1 MLDEIT
7 KKRIDDMRDIVV
19 GKLPD
24 PTSQVDLITN
34 ALIYK
39 FMNDIDKKAV
49 SEGGVASFFIG
60 KFSKFSWENI
70 FNPKLT
76 GHEKVELYTQ
86 GIESIFLN
94 ENIPDL
100 FREIF
105 KNTTLPFKD
114 PKIFNLFIN
123 EVNNIEY
130 DNSEDLGDSYEY
142 LLSFMGT
149 QGEAGQFRT
158 PRHIID
164 FIVDIIQPKKNHKVL
179 DPSCGTG
186 GFLISCF
193 KKIISENSSKKI
205 GDKLSNT
212 ERKNLWDNIN
222 GYDISPDMIKFSL
235 VNLYLHNF
243 PNPNI
248 FEYDTLSSDQRWNEY
263 YDIIL
268 ANPPFFSPKGGITPH
283 NRFKVKSKRAEV
295 LFIDYIH
302 EHLKPNGRAGIVVPE
317 GIIFDSS
324 KKPYTTIRKQILKD
338 LLGIISLP
346 KGVFLPYTG
355 AKTSI
360 LILDKS
366 KGNKNS
372 KIFYAKILQDGFSLN
387 DKRNP
392 IEINDLPLMKKN
404 INEII
409 NNEKTNKNY
418 SNIHFIDKKIIN
430 KSEYGILNFKEYQ
443 KIKLPKSKYEIK
455 KLVDIAKFVRGP
467 FGGSLKKSIFVKKG
481 YMVYEQSHVIAN
493 NFNKPRYFINKEK
506 YESMKSFQINKDN
519 ILISCSGTMGKIAI
533 VPNNYLEGIINQA
546 LLLLRV
552 DQSVCNIYYL
562 KYYLETEF
570 IKKNYLLSHSGT
582 GIENVAPV
590 KKLKNIP
597 IFLPSLKEQKEIIEK
612 IQINEN
618 KINDHQHIIRKIQ
631 LDNEKLLV
639 KNIWNSN

>member
-49 SEGGVASFFIG
+49 NEGGIASFFTG
-60 KFSKFSWENI
+60 KYAKFSWENI
-70 FNPKLT
+70 LGPKLT
-76 GHEKVELYTQ
+76 GHEKVELYTKS
-86 GIESIFLN
+86 IESIYLN

-105 KNTTLPFKD
+105 KNATLPFKD
-114 PKIFNLFIN
+114 PKIFNMFIN
-123 EVNNIEY
+123 EVNQINY

-164 FIVDIIQPKKNHKVL
+164 FVVDIIQPEKHHKVL

-205 GDKLSNT
+205 GDKLSNI

-243 PNPNI
+243 PNPNV
-248 FEYDTLSSDQRWNEY
+248 FEYDTLSSDDKWNEH

-324 KKPYTTIRKQILKD
+324 KKPYTIIRKQILND
-338 LLGIISLP
+338 LLGVISLP
-346 KGVFLPYTG
+346 KGIFLPYTG

-360 LILDKS
+360 LIIDKS
-366 KGNKNS
+366 KGKRNS
-372 KIFYAKILQDGFSLN
+372 KIFYAKVFQDGFSLN

-392 IEINDLPLMKKN
+392 IDENDIPLIKKN

-409 NNEKTNKNY
+409 NQQNTEKKY
-418 SNIHFIDKKIIN
+418 PNIDFIDKKLIN
-430 KSEYGILNFKEYQ
+430 DSEYGILNFKEYQ
-443 KIKLPKSKYEIK
+443 KVKLPKSKYEIK
-455 KLVDIAKFVRGP
+455 KLLDVAKFVRGP

-481 YMVYEQSHVIAN
+481 YMVYEQSHVIAD
-493 NFNKPRYFINKEK
+493 NFDNPRYFINKEK
-506 YESMKSFQINKDN
+506 FEKMKNFQVDKDD
-519 ILISCSGTMGKIAI
+519 ILISCSGTMGKISI
-533 VPNNYLEGIINQA
+533 VPNNFSKGIINQA
-546 LLLLRV
+546 LLMLKV
-552 DQSVCNIYYL
+552 DQSICNIYYL
-562 KYYLETEF
+562 KYYLETDF
-570 IKKNYLLSHSGT
+570 VKRNYLLSHSGT

-597 IFLPSLKEQKEIIEK
+597 LFLPSLKEQKEIIEK
-612 IQINEN
+612 IQKNES
-618 KINDHQHIIRKIQ
+618 KINNHEEIIKSIQ
-631 LDNEKLLV
+631 SDNEKLLI
-639 KNIWNSN
+639 KNIWGNK

>member
-1 MLDEIT
+1 
-7 KKRIDDMRDIVV
+7 MRDIVV

-24 PTSQVDLITN
+24 PTAQVDLITN

-39 FMNDIDKKAV
+39 FMNDIDKKAI
-49 SEGGVASFFIG
+49 SEGGVASFFT
-60 KFSKFSWENI
+60 SEYEKFSWENI
-70 FNPKLT
+70 LSPKLT
-76 GHEKVELYTQ
+76 GHEKVQLYTQ
-86 GIESIFLN
+86 SIESIYLN

-105 KNTTLPFKD
+105 KNATLPFKD
-114 PKIFNLFIN
+114 PKIFNMFID
-123 EVNNIEY
+123 EVNNINY

-164 FIVDIIQPKKNHKVL
+164 FIVDIIQPEKSHKVL

-193 KKIISENSSKKI
+193 KKIISENSSKKT

-222 GYDISPDMIKFSL
+222 GYDISPDMIKYSL

-243 PNPNI
+243 PNPNV
-248 FEYDTLSSDQRWNEY
+248 FEYDTLSSDDRWNEY
-263 YDIIL
+263 YDIVL

-317 GIIFDSS
+317 GVIFDSS
-324 KKPYTTIRKQILKD
+324 KKPYTIIRKQILDD
-338 LLGIISLP
+338 LLGVISLP
-346 KGVFLPYTG
+346 KGVFRPYTG

-360 LILDKS
+360 LIIDKLNG
-366 KGNKNS
+366 KKNS
-372 KIFYAKILQDGFSLN
+372 KIFYAKISHDGFSLN

-392 IEINDLPLMKKN
+392 IEENDIPLLKNNIYEILKQKNTQKK
-404 INEII
+404 
-409 NNEKTNKNY
+409 Y
-418 SNIHFIDKKIIN
+418 SNIDFIDKKLIN
-430 KSEYGILNFKEYQ
+430 DSEYGILNFKEYQ
-443 KIKLPKSKYEIK
+443 KVKLPKSKYEVK
-455 KLVDIAKFVRGP
+455 KLIDVAKFIRGP

-481 YMVYEQSHVIAN
+481 YMVYEQGHVIAN
-493 NFNKPRYFINKEK
+493 NFDNPRYFISEEK
-506 YESMKSFQINKDN
+506 FEKMKNFQVDKDD
-519 ILISCSGTMGKIAI
+519 ILISCSGTMGKISI
-533 VPNNYLEGIINQA
+533 VPNTFIKGVINQA
-546 LLLLRV
+546 LLMLKV
-552 DQSVCNIYYL
+552 DQSICNIHYL
-562 KYYLETEF
+562 KYYLETDF
-570 IKKNYLLSHSGT
+570 IFRNYLLSHSGT

-597 IFLPSLKEQKEIIEK
+597 IFLPSLNEQKKIIKK
-612 IQINEN
+612 IQLNEN
-618 KINDHQHIIRKIQ
+618 KIRIHEKTIKSIQ
-631 LDNEKLLV
+631 LNNEKLLV
-639 KNIWNSN
+639 KNIWKNN